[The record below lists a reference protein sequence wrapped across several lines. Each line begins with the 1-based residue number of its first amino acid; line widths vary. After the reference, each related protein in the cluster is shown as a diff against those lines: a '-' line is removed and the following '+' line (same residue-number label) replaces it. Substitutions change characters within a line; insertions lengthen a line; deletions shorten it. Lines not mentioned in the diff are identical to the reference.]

1 MSDDAT
7 TEPETEH
14 EMANTPSGG
23 DIFDVRKIRRLIELM
38 KEHDLNEIDL
48 RDGEVRVRLRKGGE
62 TIVAETRPPLAYAP
76 GPVAAA
82 PAPSGGAAP
91 AAPAAP
97 VDNLPVI
104 KSPMVGTFYLSPNPE
119 SPPFVKVGDHIGADS
134 TVCIIEAMKVFN
146 EIPAE
151 MTGKIV
157 AILVEN
163 GAPVEYGQPLFRIDP
178 KG

>member
-1 MSDDAT
+1 MSK
-7 TEPETEH
+7 
-14 EMANTPSGG
+14 TPSSG
-23 DIFDVRKIRRLIELM
+23 DIFDVGKIGRLIELM

-48 RDGEVRVRLRKGGE
+48 RDGEVRVRLRKGGD
-62 TIVAETRPPLAYAP
+62 TIITESRPMSY
-76 GPVAAA
+76 AA
-82 PAPSGGAAP
+82 PAVAAGAPSGAGAAP
-91 AAPAAP
+91 AATAA

-104 KSPMVGTFYLSPNPE
+104 KSPMVGTFYISPNPE
-119 SPPFVKVGDHIGADS
+119 SPPFVKVGDHIGAET

-157 AILVEN
+157 AILVDT